1 VIRSSAKRN
10 NSSVFNEAG
19 MDLNLKGKR
28 AIVTGGSRGIG
39 KTILETLAKE
49 GAAVAT
55 CARGEERLNATLSE
69 LKEYGIPV
77 YGEAVDVT
85 DTDAFTAWFDRAASF
100 LGGVDIFVSNC
111 STRVQAQGEERW
123 RQTFEYDLLQHIRAT
138 ELAIPYLE
146 NGADPAIVMISSIA
160 YAMAAPP
167 EDERAYAAMKA
178 GLVSYGSQMSI
189 LHGSKGIRVNVVS
202 PGPIFSEGGTWD
214 HIRQNMPDMYK
225 RAQSLATLKRLGTTQ
240 EVANAISFL
249 ASPAAS
255 FITGANLRVDGGMLK
270 HVNY

>member
-1 VIRSSAKRN
+1 
-10 NSSVFNEAG
+10 

-55 CARGEERLNATLSE
+55 CARGKERLDATLAE
-69 LKEYGIPV
+69 LAEYGIPV

-85 DTDAFTAWFDRAASF
+85 DGEAFSAWFKRSAEF

-111 STRVQAQGEERW
+111 STRVKAQGEDRW
-123 RQTFEYDLLQHIRAT
+123 RETFEYDLLQHIRAT
-138 ELAIPYLE
+138 ELAVPYLE
-146 NGADPAIVMISSIA
+146 EGNEPAIVMISSIA
-160 YAMAAPP
+160 YSMASPP

-189 LHGSKGIRVNVVS
+189 VHGQKGIRVNVVS

-214 HIRQNMPDMYK
+214 QIRQHMPDMYQ
-225 RAQSLATLKRLGTTQ
+225 RAQALATVKRLGTTQ
-240 EVANAISFL
+240 EVANAIVFL
-249 ASPAAS
+249 SSPAAS

-270 HVNY
+270 SVNY